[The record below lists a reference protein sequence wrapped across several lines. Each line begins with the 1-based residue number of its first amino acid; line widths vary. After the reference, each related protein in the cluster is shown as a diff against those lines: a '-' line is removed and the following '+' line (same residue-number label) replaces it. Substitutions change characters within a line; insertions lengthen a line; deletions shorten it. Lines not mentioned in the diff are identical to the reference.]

1 MSRVQ
6 STLLYVWVG
15 SPLCLHHLVDLASL
29 LTVLSERLAV
39 VCSKLNSPLCTVNL
53 CLNLMLSSLV
63 FHSAGGRASQAGRA
77 VQDVK
82 QVSGD
87 GGDEVSKL
95 GLV

>member
-29 LTVLSERLAV
+29 LTVLSERLAAVPSLHSQLVSELDV
-39 VCSKLNSPLCTVNL
+39 VEPGVPL
-53 CLNLMLSSLV
+53 SRRQ
-63 FHSAGGRASQAGRA
+63 GQPAGRA

>member
-1 MSRVQ
+1 MSGLALLSA
-6 STLLYVWVG
+6 STSLVRDLLLSV
-15 SPLCLHHLVDLASL
+15 ASL
-29 LTVLSERLAV
+29 TPLSAQSITLTVQT
-39 VCSKLNSPLCTVNL
+39 K

-87 GGDEVSKL
+87 GGDKVPKL

>member
-1 MSRVQ
+1 MMF
-6 STLLYVWVG
+6 
-15 SPLCLHHLVDLASL
+15 
-29 LTVLSERLAV
+29 
-39 VCSKLNSPLCTVNL
+39 NSVILG
-53 CLNLMLSSLV
+53 NLMLSRLV